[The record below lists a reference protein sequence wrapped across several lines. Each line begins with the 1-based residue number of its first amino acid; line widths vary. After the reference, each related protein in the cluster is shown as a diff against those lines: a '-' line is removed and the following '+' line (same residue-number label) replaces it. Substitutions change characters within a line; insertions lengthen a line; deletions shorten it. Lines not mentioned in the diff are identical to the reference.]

1 MSIYIYFCCIQ
12 TCLHF
17 CLIDFCIHPIRMKFF
32 ILCIGLICFILFL
45 NREGFAY
52 TEGFSDLD
60 NTFLS
65 KYNTFMTF
73 YNTFMINWM
82 QAIITSL
89 STNLPIE
96 APSKQPSDEPRAN
109 KESPPQPTMDQLN
122 QYIQILIKK
131 EGRSFPPITAPMPKL
146 HTTEELIAI
155 QFPIDIQP
163 FQNALDWMNMNMSK
177 SHATAEAALQSVAS
191 LQGFSNYERFPYD
204 FGDYEGLRYEPLR
217 YEPFEDICQQISSCQ
232 AAENAKQEE
241 KAASI
246 QKQMGPVFDEFLT
259 LQPALNKNTELI
271 VKSKKLQDQ
280 AKNGTLLPPAAAR
293 TSPYKL
299 PPGSDA
305 LENME
310 RDDPEKYKKYKQNFG
325 QFMSM
330 KQSFDGINS
339 VLR

>member
-12 TCLHF
+12 TCIHF

-45 NREGFAY
+45 NRERFGYVEGFA
-52 TEGFSDLD
+52 DLD

-73 YNTFMINWM
+73 YNTFMTNWM

-89 STNLPIE
+89 STNLPAE
-96 APSKQPSDEPRAN
+96 TPSDKPKVN

-122 QYIQILIKK
+122 QYIQILVKK
-131 EGRSFPPITAPMPKL
+131 EGKSFPPITTPMSKL
-146 HTTEELIAI
+146 NTTEELIAI
-155 QFPIDIQP
+155 KFPTDIQP
-163 FQNALDWMNMNMSK
+163 FQNALEWMNTGLSK
-177 SHATAEAALQSVAS
+177 AHATAEAALNSIAS
-191 LQGFSNYERFPYD
+191 IQGFSNYERFPYD
-204 FGDYEGLRYEPLR
+204 FGDYEGLHYEPLR

-246 QKQMGPVFDEFLT
+246 QKQMGPIFDAFLT

-280 AKNGTLLPPAAAR
+280 AKNGTLVPETKKR
-293 TSPYKL
+293 ISPYKL

>member
-45 NREGFAY
+45 NRERFAY
-52 TEGFSDLD
+52 TEGFADLD

-73 YNTFMINWM
+73 YNTFMTNWM

-89 STNLPIE
+89 STNLPAE
-96 APSKQPSDEPRAN
+96 APSSDGLPPKAN

-131 EGRSFPPITAPMPKL
+131 EGKSFPPITAPMPKL
-146 HTTEELIAI
+146 NTTEELIAI
-155 QFPIDIQP
+155 KFPTDIQP

-177 SHATAEAALQSVAS
+177 AHATAEAALQSVAS
-191 LQGFSNYERFPYD
+191 LQGFSNYEKFPYD
-204 FGDYEGLRYEPLR
+204 FDDYEGLRYESLR

-246 QKQMGPVFDEFLT
+246 QKQMGPVFDKFLT

-280 AKNGTLLPPAAAR
+280 AKNGTLLPAPAAR

-305 LENME
+305 LQNME

>member
-1 MSIYIYFCCIQ
+1 
-12 TCLHF
+12 
-17 CLIDFCIHPIRMKFF
+17 MKFF

-45 NREGFAY
+45 NREGFIY
-52 TEGFSDLD
+52 IEGFADLD

-73 YNTFMINWM
+73 YNTFMTNWM

-89 STNLPIE
+89 STNLP
-96 APSKQPSDEPRAN
+96 APTPSEDGLPPKVN

-131 EGRSFPPITAPMPKL
+131 EGKSFPPITAPMPKL
-146 HTTEELIAI
+146 NTTEELIAI
-155 QFPIDIQP
+155 KFPTDIQP

-177 SHATAEAALQSVAS
+177 AHATAEAALQSVAS
-191 LQGFSNYERFPYD
+191 LQGFSNYEKFPYD
-204 FGDYEGLRYEPLR
+204 FDDYEGLRYESLH

-246 QKQMGPVFDEFLT
+246 QKQMGPVFDKFLT

-280 AKNGTLLPPAAAR
+280 AKNGTLLPAPAAR

-299 PPGSDA
+299 PPGRDA
-305 LENME
+305 LQNME

>member
-1 MSIYIYFCCIQ
+1 
-12 TCLHF
+12 
-17 CLIDFCIHPIRMKFF
+17 MKFF

-52 TEGFSDLD
+52 TEGFADLD

-73 YNTFMINWM
+73 YNTFMTNWM

-89 STNLPIE
+89 STNLPAE
-96 APSKQPSDEPRAN
+96 APSKQPSESKVN

-131 EGRSFPPITAPMPKL
+131 EGKSFPPITAPMPKL
-146 HTTEELIAI
+146 NTTEELIAI
-155 QFPIDIQP
+155 KFPTDIQP

-177 SHATAEAALQSVAS
+177 AHATAEAALQSVAS
-191 LQGFSNYERFPYD
+191 LQGFSNYEKFPYD
-204 FGDYEGLRYEPLR
+204 FDDYEGLR

-246 QKQMGPVFDEFLT
+246 QKQMGPVFDKFLT

-280 AKNGTLLPPAAAR
+280 AKNGTLLPAPAAR

-305 LENME
+305 LQNME

>member
-1 MSIYIYFCCIQ
+1 
-12 TCLHF
+12 
-17 CLIDFCIHPIRMKFF
+17 MKFF

-45 NREGFAY
+45 NKERFAYIEGFA
-52 TEGFSDLD
+52 DLD

-73 YNTFMINWM
+73 YNTFMTNWM

-89 STNLPIE
+89 STNLPAE
-96 APSKQPSDEPRAN
+96 APSKQPSESKVN

-131 EGRSFPPITAPMPKL
+131 EGKSFPPITAPMPKL
-146 HTTEELIAI
+146 NTTEELIAI
-155 QFPIDIQP
+155 KFPTDIQP

-177 SHATAEAALQSVAS
+177 AHATAEAALQSVAS
-191 LQGFSNYERFPYD
+191 LQGFSNYEKFPYD
-204 FGDYEGLRYEPLR
+204 FDDYEGLRYESLH

-241 KAASI
+241 KAVSI
-246 QKQMGPVFDEFLT
+246 QKQMGPVFDKFLT

-280 AKNGTLLPPAAAR
+280 AKNGTLLPAPAAR

-305 LENME
+305 LQNME